1 MGTSG
6 NVRLGGTHDPLVAKL
21 WGGSWGWA
29 TKWVEE
35 DISESLSYSNWT
47 ISTSSGLRLN
57 VTLEHLWWVKGGL
70 EHRIKMPSV
79 CSLLGLG
86 KGAVKM
92 KETPFQPLG
101 SSQWSWS
108 HLPFHSRFHLILQS
122 RHCLPLTSFTTPT
135 LMLVL
140 NTCIH
145 EWICVCQFIVRLPS
159 RPERQVSSAL
169 SQGALHL
176 VGTEAIFVEE
186 MSQWS
191 QRYYPSTIKP
201 SKSSTINS
209 VKGMYT
215 RNVT

>member
-6 NVRLGGTHDPLVAKL
+6 NVRLGGPMTLLVAKL

-47 ISTSSGLRLN
+47 VSTSSGLRLN

-70 EHRIKMPSV
+70 EHRIKCPLCAHCWVGQRGCKDERDPIS
-79 CSLLGLG
+79 
-86 KGAVKM
+86 A
-92 KETPFQPLG
+92 LG

-145 EWICVCQFIVRLPS
+145 EWICVGVC
-159 RPERQVSSAL
+159 AY
-169 SQGALHL
+169 SQ
-176 VGTEAIFVEE
+176 TP
-186 MSQWS
+186 Q
-191 QRYYPSTIKP
+191 
-201 SKSSTINS
+201 
-209 VKGMYT
+209 
-215 RNVT
+215 